1 VTTTS
6 DLSIDGLRAALD
18 AEAAGVGSARATLPG
33 LRRGD
38 VAAAPGAHVRGIR
51 EPECRSTRA
60 ALHDYLTRS
69 LPPRRAR
76 RLEVHLDG
84 CARCIRAF
92 IDIREASWARRTP
105 TGSSALTITRDCTAA
120 RLSTVS

>member
-1 VTTTS
+1 MTVTS
-6 DLSIDGLRAALD
+6 DLSIDDLCDALGAGGPADGRTVGTPRASHA
-18 AEAAGVGSARATLPG
+18 
-33 LRRGD
+33 GD
-38 VAAAPGAHVRGIR
+38 VGVAHVRGIR

-60 ALHDYLTRS
+60 AMHDYLARS

-92 IDIREASWARRTP
+92 IDIREASWARRSP
-105 TGSSALTITRDCTAA
+105 AGSSALTITRDCTAA
-120 RLSTVS
+120 RLSSVS